1 LIGEIMGKMFYT
13 ERDIED
19 LAANGKRKI
28 EVDGNVVLT
37 DLAYDAAK
45 RLNVEVIKL
54 DDKSPSASSLSNN
67 DQSKPYMQ
75 LDAVSIKSAE
85 QIQMIKDRVKKSV
98 LERLDHKVDD
108 ALIDKIIEKVLKY
121 TPFSK

>member
-1 LIGEIMGKMFYT
+1 MGKMFYT

-75 LDAVSIKSAE
+75 LDAVYIKSAE
-85 QIQMIKDRVKKSV
+85 QIQMIKNSVKKSV
-98 LERLDHKVDD
+98 LER
-108 ALIDKIIEKVLKY
+108 
-121 TPFSK
+121 